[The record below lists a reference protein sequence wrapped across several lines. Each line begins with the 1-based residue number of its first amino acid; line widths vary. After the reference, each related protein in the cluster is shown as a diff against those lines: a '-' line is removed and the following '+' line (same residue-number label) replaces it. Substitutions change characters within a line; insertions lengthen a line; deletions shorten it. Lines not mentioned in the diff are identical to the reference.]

1 MTLDKLELTP
11 RVTTMGCGIYE
22 AGDTELCYV
31 KLFVTDTGYV
41 LPVNHRIISE
51 EDLLAVYKQG
61 LADGHLYAACPL
73 ESE

>member
-1 MTLDKLELTP
+1 MLENLKLTP

-22 AGDTELCYV
+22 VGDIELCYV
-31 KLFVTDTGYV
+31 KLFITDTGYV

-61 LADGHLYAACPL
+61 LADGHLYAAA
-73 ESE
+73 